1 VCDLERLYELSSI
14 DDGSVWWLWMKGVVG
29 GLCLESGLMYSLMRR
44 RIFVAKS
51 CIGGEKVWFS
61 VGL

>member
-1 VCDLERLYELSSI
+1 MSLSSI

-29 GLCLESGLMYSLMRR
+29 GLHLESGLMYWLMRR
-44 RIFVAKS
+44 RIFVARS